1 MKEKGG
7 EEGKRYKGRNEG
19 QKGRKEKEQ
28 KLKYKRGNQSRSHF
42 VSGKL
47 KRKESAIQVT
57 FGTSDTRVKQVMY
70 FARSGHEANMLTS
83 VIKI

>member
-1 MKEKGG
+1 M
-7 EEGKRYKGRNEG
+7 
-19 QKGRKEKEQ
+19 
-28 KLKYKRGNQSRSHF
+28 
-42 VSGKL
+42 SGKL
-47 KRKESAIQVT
+47 KRKEPAIWVT